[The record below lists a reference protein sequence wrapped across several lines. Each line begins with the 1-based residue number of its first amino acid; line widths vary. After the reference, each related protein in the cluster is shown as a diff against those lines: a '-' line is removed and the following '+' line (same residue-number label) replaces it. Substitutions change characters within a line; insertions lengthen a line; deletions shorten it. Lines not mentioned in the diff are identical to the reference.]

1 VGNSG
6 LFLSPLKD
14 ILLWMELNSNK
25 RIIFSL
31 NTRKILQV
39 VAIIVVGQRIPKLIH
54 SIPKYRLFW
63 RRKGVF
69 VILSKVGRSHAVV
82 VEVDC
87 NFLLS
92 NLSDNIWRSLGMN
105 IS

>member
-14 ILLWMELNSNK
+14 ILLRMELNANK
-25 RIIFSL
+25 RLIFSL

-54 SIPKYRLFW
+54 SIPKYIYYFGEEKMHLLNLV
-63 RRKGVF
+63 KLAGV
-69 VILSKVGRSHAVV
+69 RQ
-82 VEVDC
+82 
-87 NFLLS
+87 
-92 NLSDNIWRSLGMN
+92 W
-105 IS
+105 